1 MYLTNII
8 SSGIKAFS
16 FKTDILPN
24 KKRVA
29 SLMLHISFPSSYYY
43 SKPLL
48 HTLYGFPFRS
58 NHCFVFLFYHSV
70 NESIVKS
77 LEINL
82 VKKIVTLMH
91 CKD

>member
-16 FKTDILPN
+16 FKTYILPN

-29 SLMLHISFPSSYYY
+29 SLMLHNSFPSPYYY

-58 NHCFVFLFYHSV
+58 NHCFAFFITQSMSPSSSHWS
-70 NESIVKS
+70 
-77 LEINL
+77 
-82 VKKIVTLMH
+82 
-91 CKD
+91 